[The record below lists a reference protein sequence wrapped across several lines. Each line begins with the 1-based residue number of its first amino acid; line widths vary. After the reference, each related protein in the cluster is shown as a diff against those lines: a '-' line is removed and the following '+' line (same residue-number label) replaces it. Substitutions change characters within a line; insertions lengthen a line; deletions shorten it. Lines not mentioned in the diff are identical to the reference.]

1 MHVIELAVLLAPVM
15 PTPHAAN
22 RANAAMVSPNGRTAA
37 LIRKLGQSSATEQAR
52 TEVVLVDISTGKR
65 TTVLRPGQVGAP
77 NGFKF
82 NAAERL
88 TFSPDGKRLYVEA
101 DCPCDSG
108 QVYAVD
114 VPTGRARFF
123 AWGVEISVLR
133 NRPWRGDLLMG
144 VHTCYA
150 DHPGCDYPVHVL
162 QPDGKSVFI
171 VPNTNGANG
180 QQALARWLKSR
191 GWRAS

>member
-1 MHVIELAVLLAPVM
+1 MQVMELAVLVAAVM
-15 PTPHAAN
+15 PTSHTVHHRDA
-22 RANAAMVSPNGRTAA
+22 RVVSPDGRTAA
-37 LIRKLGQSSATEQAR
+37 LIQRVAHSSDTDDDS
-52 TEVVLVDISTGKR
+52 TEVILADITTGGRKI
-65 TTVLRPGQVGAP
+65 VLRAGQVSAP

-108 QVYAVD
+108 QVYVVD

-123 AWGVEISVLR
+123 GWGVEISVLR
-133 NRPWRGDLLMG
+133 NGPWRGNLLMG

-150 DHPGCDYPVHVL
+150 DHPGCDYPVHVI
-162 QPDGKSVFI
+162 QPDGKSIFT
-171 VPNTNGANG
+171 VPSTYGSDT
-180 QQALARWLKSR
+180 QQALARWLRRR